1 MKWLSR
7 QCTEM
12 FHNEANLWENW
23 ELDCVWI
30 PFPWKKS
37 SPSSL
42 ILQFSWC
49 IYVFLSCIVHKIQC
63 EISKVS
69 ILWNNSIFRWE
80 RNSFFNKNFFPFI
93 FMRIYDIYNPKYS
106 YIFPFLIEAPP
117 YARTFHHKH
126 RNITASM
133 ILSSFLDLQVTSFGT
148 SWKIE

>member
-1 MKWLSR
+1 MGVIDLFLRNLCTILCKYGMKKLVMSAIYFVSSYRLQITKQVMQENLFIIWNDLAGNVWK
-7 QCTEM
+7 C
-12 FHNEANLWENW
+12 FHNEANPWENW

-69 ILWNNSIFRWE
+69 ILGNNSIFCWE
-80 RNSFFNKNFFPFI
+80 RNSFFNKFFSL
-93 FMRIYDIYNPKYS
+93 Y
-106 YIFPFLIEAPP
+106 
-117 YARTFHHKH
+117 FHENLW
-126 RNITASM
+126 R
-133 ILSSFLDLQVTSFGT
+133 L
-148 SWKIE
+148 